1 MGKRILRRQDFGWKF
16 QLLRIASPFLFA
28 AGFCTYW
35 LESSKITLRR
45 WPLDGQELPVPMTG
59 PLRILHLTDPHLSGN
74 AAVRRLENAISLGL
88 AQQPDLALFTGD
100 FEFDDREDLSA
111 AVHAALLRLGTAV
124 PTYACLGN
132 HDYASGEHG
141 KAVRKPQSRLADIRA
156 CLAKCQIQLLQ
167 NQRQEI
173 VIRGQRLA
181 IVGLGDWW
189 WGDMK
194 GKKCL
199 KMAGSE
205 DLPVLLMSHNPDTH
219 VFLQPFAWNVMFSGH
234 AHAGQF
240 RLPFTQRYP
249 FAPLRDRSLARPGLH
264 ALKGGRVLCESA
276 GVGAYL
282 GVRLN
287 SPADVTVLDIGE
299 GVSANA
305 PEGPAPAAP
314 PQ

>member
-1 MGKRILRRQDFGWKF
+1 MGKRILRRQEFGWKF

-45 WPLDGQELPVPMTG
+45 WQLDGRSLPVPIDG
-59 PLRILHLTDPHLSGN
+59 PLRILHLTDPHLSGK
-74 AAVRRLENAISLGL
+74 AAVQRLENAITLGL

-100 FEFDDREDLSA
+100 FEYEDGGGVDA
-111 AVHAALLRLGTAV
+111 AVRAALLRLGTAV

-132 HDYASGEHG
+132 HDYASSEHG
-141 KAVRKPQSRLADIRA
+141 RAVRKSQSRLADLKA
-156 CLAKCQIQLLQ
+156 CLAACQIRLLQ
-167 NQRQEI
+167 NQRYETS
-173 VIRGQRLA
+173 VRGQRLA

-199 KMAGSE
+199 KPLGDK

-219 VFLQPFAWNVMFSGH
+219 VFLQPFVWNVMFSGH
-234 AHAGQF
+234 AHGGQF
-240 RLPFTQRYP
+240 RLPFTEHYP

-264 ALKGGRVLCESA
+264 SLSGGRVLCESA

-282 GVRLN
+282 GVRIN

-299 GVSANA
+299 DVSANA
-305 PEGPAPAAP
+305 DADTAAAS
-314 PQ
+314 Q